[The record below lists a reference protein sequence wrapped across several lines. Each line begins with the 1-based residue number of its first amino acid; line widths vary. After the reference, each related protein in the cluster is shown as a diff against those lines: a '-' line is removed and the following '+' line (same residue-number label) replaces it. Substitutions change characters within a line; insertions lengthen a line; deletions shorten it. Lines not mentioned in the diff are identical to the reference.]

1 MLKNALNQPV
11 SHISLGTAALGSC
24 KEKVFFNKII
34 SDQEAIEVVHF
45 ALENGINLIDTSPFY
60 GDSERKIGL
69 ALKHYGK
76 RENVIL
82 STKVGTHPNLKGYH
96 PDIILKSIENSLNL
110 LQTDYLDIV
119 HIHDPGLEDF
129 EEVLEENGAIELLS
143 ELRYQGVIR
152 NIGLGVRDHSLHYK
166 FIESGFANV
175 ILPYLDYN
183 VLVQSASALL
193 TEASLKKVDV
203 LLGSPLCMGLLSGK
217 DPRTLTISHFNIK
230 NEVPYE
236 LAIEMYDYCNKKD
249 LNLMTINF
257 KFISENVSVRSI
269 LTGATSKHELQEN
282 INAYETKVNE
292 DDYFE
297 FCRYFSISSP
307 TLILNH

>member
-11 SHISLGTAALGSC
+11 TRISLGTAALGSC
-24 KEKVFFNKII
+24 KEKIFFNKII

-45 ALENGINLIDTSPFY
+45 ALDNGVNLIDTSPFY

-69 ALKHYGK
+69 ALKSFGK
-76 RENVIL
+76 RNEIIL

-96 PDIILKSIENSLNL
+96 TDAILKSIENSLKQ

-119 HIHDPGLEDF
+119 HIHDPGLDDF
-129 EEVLEENGAIELLS
+129 ESVLEENGAIELLS

-152 NIGLGVRDHSLHYK
+152 NLGLGVRDHSLHYK

-193 TEASLKKVDV
+193 TEAALKKVDV
-203 LLGSPLCMGLLSGK
+203 LLGSPLCMGLLAGK

-230 NEVPYE
+230 DEVPYE
-236 LAIEMYDYCNKKD
+236 LAIEMYDYCKKNN
-249 LNLMTINF
+249 LNLMALNF

-269 LTGATSKHELQEN
+269 LTGATSVDELKEN
-282 INAYETKVNE
+282 LNAFQTLVNE
-292 DDYFE
+292 NDYFE

-307 TLILNH
+307 TLILNY